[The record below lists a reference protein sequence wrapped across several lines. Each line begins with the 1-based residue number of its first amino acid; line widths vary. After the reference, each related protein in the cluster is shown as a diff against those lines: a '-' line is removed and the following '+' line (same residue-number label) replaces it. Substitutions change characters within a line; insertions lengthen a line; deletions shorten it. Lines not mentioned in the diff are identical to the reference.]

1 MFQLNIIFNLAFLF
15 QTDAQRLG
23 DRKHCSLPALLCH
36 LKAFF
41 FALKIFLKN
50 YLVSLVRHFEI
61 FAKHS
66 PKIAGKFGCL
76 ENREKNNG
84 GF

>member
-1 MFQLNIIFNLAFLF
+1 
-15 QTDAQRLG
+15 
-23 DRKHCSLPALLCH
+23 
-36 LKAFF
+36 
-41 FALKIFLKN
+41 
-50 YLVSLVRHFEI
+50 VVRHFEI